1 MAKVK
6 DKKVKTT
13 KKVNKVNKTKKNTNL
28 IKFIIDETVALIKAI
43 GMGIFGFFD
52 VIISFLVSFV
62 FYTYWGIKNIIL
74 FFWNLLFKGF
84 FGEIY
89 VLLYSCYEGLVYVL
103 ETIFVELPLYLYDK
117 CSKVVYKYYRIYKDY
132 VEKQKAKK
140 REKALGSKSLTKTI
154 ADYITDKYN
163 NLSFVKE
170 AKAKKEASL
179 VVLTIDPNGNDAVK
193 SQTKQTYRY
202 LVRNKDGKL
211 VKGYFPAFSRMDVYS
226 YLTDEG
232 YTVYEIVTN
241 WAINFFH
248 AEATAFKQKM
258 RIKDLVFWLTQ
269 LSTYIR
275 AGIALADAVKILAKQ
290 DKRRKYKPVYDS
302 LIYELTM
309 GESFSEALKR
319 QGDVFPALLVNMIK
333 SAELIGNIE
342 DTLDEMA
349 EYYQEVEDTRRQV
362 ISAMAYPCVVFIF
375 AIGIVIFL
383 LTYIVPQFVKIYES
397 MNADLNPVTV
407 ITLNLSSFLRTQYQT
422 IIIVLVSVIVL
433 YIYLYKKVK
442 AFRAFMQ
449 AIFMKLP
456 VIGNILIYKEM
467 ALFARTFATLQKNN
481 VLLTDSI
488 DILAKITNNEI
499 YKSIMYH
506 TINNLIKGEKMSDS
520 FKDNW
525 AIPDVAYY
533 MILTGESTG
542 ELASMLDKVGEYYQ
556 KLERNSANM
565 IKTFIEPALI
575 VFLAVVVGFILIAVV
590 VPMFGIYQ
598 PIS

>member
-202 LVRNKDGKL
+202 LVRNK
-211 VKGYFPAFSRMDVYS
+211 
-226 YLTDEG
+226 
-232 YTVYEIVTN
+232 
-241 WAINFFH
+241 
-248 AEATAFKQKM
+248 
-258 RIKDLVFWLTQ
+258 
-269 LSTYIR
+269 
-275 AGIALADAVKILAKQ
+275 
-290 DKRRKYKPVYDS
+290 
-302 LIYELTM
+302 
-309 GESFSEALKR
+309 
-319 QGDVFPALLVNMIK
+319 VFPALLVNMIK

-598 PIS
+598 TIS